1 VKTGVYLNYVGG
13 KWKPCGS
20 QSVFQS
26 LNPADLTEAVG
37 EVQASGKEDVQE
49 AISAAATAFKTWR
62 KTTMYQRADFLK
74 KVLAGLT
81 AKRQQTAE
89 LVTLENGKVL
99 AESLGEVDS
108 AIWEMEFQINEGLR
122 AYGETM
128 PSGRSGIFAFTR
140 REPLGVAAI
149 ITPWNFPV
157 NVAFRKLTPALMAG
171 NTVIFKPASF
181 TPVVGAKI
189 AELFAEA
196 GMPAGVFNFITG
208 AGGEIGEAITGEP
221 TVKAISFTG
230 STEVGLEIERN
241 AAKNHCRV
249 QLEMGGK
256 NPVVVL
262 ADADIEAAAE
272 AAVRAAFACAG
283 QWCTSTSRA
292 IVEEKIAEAFTTKV
306 LEKTAMIKTG
316 PGMEKSSTMGPVAG
330 QSQMK
335 RILDYIEKGKNEGAK
350 LLAGGRQIKKGDLAK
365 GCFIEPTVF
374 ANVTGDMVIAKEEIF
389 GPVLSI
395 IRVENFEQAAEA
407 ANNVRF
413 GLSSSIF
420 TRDFSKAMRFVEE
433 TEVGLTHVNMFT
445 AYKEPSLPFGGVKNS
460 GSMVP
465 EAGKT
470 GIEFFSNHK
479 TVYMNYGGR

>member
-1 VKTGVYLNYVGG
+1 MKTEIYLNYIGG
-13 KWKPCGS
+13 KWKRCS
-20 QSVFQS
+20 SHKVFQS

-37 EVQASGKEDVQE
+37 EVQASGKEDVRN
-49 AISAAATAFKTWR
+49 AISAAETAFKTWR
-62 KTTMYQRADFLK
+62 KTTVYQRADFLK

-81 AKRQQTAE
+81 VKRQQIAE

-99 AESLGEVDS
+99 PESLGEVDS

-122 AYGETM
+122 AYGETI
-128 PSGRSGIFAFTR
+128 PSARSGIFAYTR

-196 GMPAGVFNFITG
+196 GMPEGVFNFVTG
-208 AGGEIGEAITGEP
+208 AGGEIGETITGEP
-221 TVKAISFTG
+221 TIKTISFTG

-262 ADADIEAAAE
+262 ADADVEAAAE
-272 AAVRAAFACAG
+272 AAVKAAFACAG

-292 IVEEKIAEAFTTKV
+292 IVEKKIAKTFTDKV
-306 LEKTAMIKTG
+306 LEKTAMIKVG

-350 LLAGGRQIKKGDLAK
+350 LLTGGRQIKKGNFEK
-365 GCFIEPTVF
+365 GCFIEPTIFGDVKE
-374 ANVTGDMVIAKEEIF
+374 DMVIAKEEIF

-395 IRVENFEQAAEA
+395 ICVENFEQAMEA
-407 ANNVRF
+407 ANNIQF

-420 TRDFSKAMRFVEE
+420 TKDFSKAMRFVEE
-433 TEVGLTHVNMFT
+433 TEAGLTHVNMFT

-460 GSMVP
+460 GSMIP

>member
-1 VKTGVYLNYVGG
+1 MKTKVYSNYIGG
-13 KWKPCGS
+13 NWKRCSS
-20 QSVFQS
+20 QRVFQS
-26 LNPADLTEAVG
+26 LNPADLAEVVG
-37 EVQASGKEDVQE
+37 EVCASGREDVLE
-49 AISAAATAFKTWR
+49 AISAAQTAFKTWR
-62 KTTMYQRADFLK
+62 KTTVYQRADFLK
-74 KVLAGLT
+74 KVLAALA

-89 LVTLENGKVL
+89 LITLENGKVL
-99 AESLGEVDS
+99 AESLGEADS

-128 PSGRSGIFAFTR
+128 PSARAGIFAFTR

-196 GMPAGVFNFITG
+196 GMPDGVFNFVTG
-208 AGGEIGEAITGEP
+208 AGSEIGETITSEPAI
-221 TVKAISFTG
+221 KAISFTG
-230 STEVGLEIERN
+230 STEVGLEIEKN

-256 NPVVVL
+256 NPVVAL

-292 IVEEKIAEAFTTKV
+292 IVEEKIAEAFTAKV
-306 LEKTAMIKTG
+306 LEKTAMIKVG

-350 LLAGGRQIKKGDLAK
+350 LLTGGRQIKRGDLAK

-374 ANVTGDMVIAKEEIF
+374 GDVTEDMVIAKEEIF

-395 IRVENFEQAAEA
+395 MSVENFEQAMEA
-407 ANNVRF
+407 ANSVQF

-420 TRDFSKAMRFVEE
+420 TRDFSKAMRFAEE
-433 TEVGLTHVNMFT
+433 TEVGLTHINMFT
-445 AYKEPSLPFGGVKNS
+445 AYKEPSLPFGGVKKS
-460 GSMVP
+460 GSMIP

-479 TVYMNYGGR
+479 TVYMNYSGR